1 MSKYIS
7 SVPLSFI
14 SKLQIYIN
22 RGRKGLSVIKRETG
36 ADYVL
41 NGGFFNADWT
51 PCALLK
57 VDGAMRSKAPWRK
70 EGFGWITPQDFRL
83 TDQYEST
90 DNFITCITLLNSKKR
105 CNLSNLSPEVDG
117 ARQRSAI
124 GLMGD
129 KLVLYCTDEG
139 TTPGALQRELEKLGC
154 TDAVMLDGGGSSQCD
169 FGGKQIKAARV
180 VHNLLLVYTKKTGEA
195 PEKGDRPVGRQY
207 KVTPSVGVNIRS
219 GPGTGYS
226 KVGAYACGTVVAV
239 TAAQG
244 GWGQTAKGWVAL
256 EYLAAV
262 EGAQRTTDTGMEIRP
277 AYIDAGRKN
286 RPGGVNPCRYITIH
300 ETGNKAS
307 GADAE
312 AHGAYLNSSA
322 GEADLV
328 SWHYTVDDHAIVQ
341 HLPDGETAYHTGDGK
356 AGTGNA
362 QSIGI
367 EICVN
372 ADGDFAKAK
381 ANAAA
386 LVRLLMEEHGIPIA
400 NVVQHNRWNGK
411 DCPYAIRHTAGAWEA
426 FLALCEGES
435 AAETDRKAVQER
447 FGLADETMD
456 YLEAYKYGKDLLAKL
471 ASGK

>member
-1 MSKYIS
+1 MSKQIATI
-7 SVPLSFI
+7 PLGNI

-22 RGRKGLSVIKRETG
+22 RGCKGLSVIKKETG

-41 NGGFFNADWT
+41 NGGLFNPDWT
-51 PCALLK
+51 ACPLLK
-57 VDGAMRSKAPWRK
+57 SDGAMQSKTTWRAY
-70 EGFGWITPQDFRL
+70 GFGWNRPEDISLRL
-83 TDQYEST
+83 DYENVS
-90 DNFITCITLLNSKKR
+90 NFISCVCLLRGGKR
-105 CNLSNLSPEVDG
+105 EKISVTSALDG

-256 EYLAAV
+256 EYLEAV
-262 EGAQRTTDTGMEIRP
+262 EGAQRTTDTGMEIQTW
-277 AYIDAGRKN
+277 YIDAGRKS
-286 RPGGVNPCRYITIH
+286 RPGGVNPCGYITIH

-312 AHGAYLNSSA
+312 AHGTYLNSSA

-341 HLPDGETAYHTGDGK
+341 HLPDGETAYHAGDGK

-386 LVRLLMEEHGIPIA
+386 LVRLLMEEYGIPIA

-411 DCPYAIRHTAGAWEA
+411 DCPYAIRHTSGAWEA
-426 FLALCEGES
+426 FLALCGGES
-435 AAETDRKAVQER
+435 AAETDRKTVQER

-456 YLEAYKYGKDLLAKL
+456 YLEAYKYGADLLKKL
-471 ASGK
+471 AGGK

>member
-180 VHNLLLVYTKKTGEA
+180 VHNLLLVYTKKTG
-195 PEKGDRPVGRQY
+195 
-207 KVTPSVGVNIRS
+207 
-219 GPGTGYS
+219 
-226 KVGAYACGTVVAV
+226 
-239 TAAQG
+239 
-244 GWGQTAKGWVAL
+244 
-256 EYLAAV
+256 
-262 EGAQRTTDTGMEIRP
+262 
-277 AYIDAGRKN
+277 
-286 RPGGVNPCRYITIH
+286 
-300 ETGNKAS
+300 
-307 GADAE
+307 
-312 AHGAYLNSSA
+312 
-322 GEADLV
+322 
-328 SWHYTVDDHAIVQ
+328 
-341 HLPDGETAYHTGDGK
+341 
-356 AGTGNA
+356 
-362 QSIGI
+362 
-367 EICVN
+367 
-372 ADGDFAKAK
+372 
-381 ANAAA
+381 
-386 LVRLLMEEHGIPIA
+386 
-400 NVVQHNRWNGK
+400 
-411 DCPYAIRHTAGAWEA
+411 
-426 FLALCEGES
+426 
-435 AAETDRKAVQER
+435 
-447 FGLADETMD
+447 
-456 YLEAYKYGKDLLAKL
+456 
-471 ASGK
+471 

>member
-7 SVPLSFI
+7 SVPLSSI

-22 RGRKGLSVIKRETG
+22 SGKKGLSAIKKETG
-36 ADYVL
+36 ADYVM

-129 KLVLYCTDEG
+129 KMVLYCTDEG

-195 PEKGDRPVGRQY
+195 PEKGDKPVGKKIVCLDPGHGPSTVNGSPDGSYKEREFAWDMYTRVKPMLERQ
-207 KVTPSVGVNIRS
+207 GI
-219 GPGTGYS
+219 
-226 KVGAYACGTVVAV
+226 TVVGTRTEDDMPSLTERARTANSAGADCFV
-239 TAAQG
+239 SLHSNAAGSGGWYDARGLMIYTSAGPMTAARN
-244 GWGQTAKGWVAL
+244 V
-256 EYLAAV
+256 LAADLINAFHAAGV
-262 EGAQRTTDTGMEIRP
+262 IVRSSPILHELYTVLVKTNAPACLIEYGFHTNREDAALLKDSDYRDKLARATAQ
-277 AYIDAGRKN
+277 
-286 RPGGVNPCRYITIH
+286 GVC
-300 ETGNKAS
+300 K
-307 GADAE
+307 
-312 AHGAYLNSSA
+312 YL
-322 GEADLV
+322 GV
-328 SWHYTVDDHAIVQ
+328 SWAEDSAEK
-341 HLPDGETAYHTGDGK
+341 PA
-356 AGTGNA
+356 
-362 QSIGI
+362 
-367 EICVN
+367 
-372 ADGDFAKAK
+372 AD
-381 ANAAA
+381 
-386 LVRLLMEEHGIPIA
+386 R
-400 NVVQHNRWNGK
+400 QR
-411 DCPYAIRHTAGAWEA
+411 
-426 FLALCEGES
+426 
-435 AAETDRKAVQER
+435 VQER

-456 YLEAYKYGKDLLAKL
+456 YLEAYKYGADLLKKL
-471 ASGK
+471 AGGK

>member
-1 MSKYIS
+1 MSKQIATI
-7 SVPLSFI
+7 PLGNI

-22 RGRKGLSVIKRETG
+22 RGCKGLSVIKKETG

-41 NGGFFNADWT
+41 NGGLFNPDWT
-51 PCALLK
+51 ACPLLK
-57 VDGAMRSKAPWRK
+57 SDGAMQSKTTWRAY
-70 EGFGWITPQDFRL
+70 GFGWNRPEDISLRL
-83 TDQYEST
+83 DYENVS
-90 DNFITCITLLNSKKR
+90 NFISCVCLLRGGKR
-105 CNLSNLSPEVDG
+105 EKISVTSALDG

-195 PEKGDRPVGRQY
+195 PEKGDKPVGRQY

-239 TAAQG
+239 TAVQG

-256 EYLAAV
+256 EYLEAV
-262 EGAQRTTDTGMEIRP
+262 EGAQRTTDTGMEIQTW
-277 AYIDAGRKN
+277 YIDAGRKN
-286 RPGGVNPCRYITIH
+286 RPGGINPCRYITIH

-312 AHGAYLNSSA
+312 AHGTYLNSSA

-341 HLPDGETAYHTGDGK
+341 HLPDGETAYHAGDGK

-411 DCPYAIRHTAGAWEA
+411 DCPYAIRHTSGAWEA
-426 FLALCEGES
+426 FLALCGNES
-435 AAETDRKAVQER
+435 AAETDRKTVQER

>member
-7 SVPLSFI
+7 SVPLSSI

-22 RGRKGLSVIKRETG
+22 SGKKKLSAIKKETG

-41 NGGFFNADWT
+41 NGGLFNPDWT
-51 PCALLK
+51 ACPLLK
-57 VDGAMRSKAPWRK
+57 ADGVMRSKTPWRAY
-70 EGFGWITPQDFRL
+70 GFGWNRPEDISLRL
-83 TDQYEST
+83 DYENVS
-90 DNFITCITLLNSKKR
+90 NFISCVCLLRGGKR
-105 CNLSNLSPEVDG
+105 EKLSVTSALDG

-129 KLVLYCTDEG
+129 KLVLYCTDGG

-169 FGGKQIKAARV
+169 FNGKQIKAARV
-180 VHNLLLVYTKKTGEA
+180 VHNLLLVHAKKTGEA
-195 PEKGDRPVGRQY
+195 PGKGDEPVGKQY

-226 KVGAYACGTVVAV
+226 KVGAYACGTVVEV

-256 EYLAAV
+256 EYLEAV
-262 EGAQRTTDTGMEIRP
+262 EGAQRTTDTGMEIRT

-286 RPGGVNPCRYITIH
+286 RPGGINPCRYITIH

-312 AHGAYLNSSA
+312 AHGTYLNSSA

-341 HLPDGETAYHTGDGK
+341 HLPDGETAYHAGDGK

-386 LVRLLMEEHGIPIA
+386 LVRLLIEEHGIPIA

-411 DCPYAIRHTAGAWEA
+411 DCPYTIRHTAGAWEA
-426 FLALCEGES
+426 FLALCGGES
-435 AAETDRKAVQER
+435 AAETDRKTVQER

-456 YLEAYKYGKDLLAKL
+456 YLEAYKYGADLLKKL
-471 ASGK
+471 AGGK

>member
-1 MSKYIS
+1 LSKQIATI
-7 SVPLSFI
+7 PLGNI

-22 RGRKGLSVIKRETG
+22 SEKKTLSAIRKETG

-41 NGGFFNADWT
+41 NGGLFNPDWT
-51 PCALLK
+51 ACPLLK
-57 VDGAMRSKAPWRK
+57 ADGVMRSKTTWRAY
-70 EGFGWITPQDFRL
+70 GFGWNRPEDISLRL
-83 TDQYEST
+83 DYENAS
-90 DNFITCITLLNSKKR
+90 NFISCVCLLRGGKR
-105 CNLSNLSPEVDG
+105 EKLSVTSALDG

-195 PEKGDRPVGRQY
+195 PEKGDKPVGRQY

-286 RPGGVNPCRYITIH
+286 RPGGINPCRYITIH
-300 ETGNKAS
+300 ETGNKAC

-312 AHGAYLNSSA
+312 AHGTYLNSSA

-341 HLPDGETAYHTGDGK
+341 HLPDGETAYHAGDGK

-411 DCPYAIRHTAGAWEA
+411 DCPYAIRHTSGAWEA
-426 FLALCEGES
+426 FLALCGGES
-435 AAETDRKAVQER
+435 AAETDRKTVQER

-456 YLEAYKYGKDLLAKL
+456 YLEAYKYGADLLKKL
-471 ASGK
+471 AGGK

>member
-7 SVPLSFI
+7 SVPLSSI

-22 RGRKGLSVIKRETG
+22 SGKKGLSAIKKETG

-169 FGGKQIKAARV
+169 FGGKQIQAARV
-180 VHNLLLVYTKKTGEA
+180 VHNLLLVYTKRTGEA
-195 PEKGDRPVGRQY
+195 PEKGDKPVGKKIVCLDPGHGPSTVNGSPDGSYKEREFAWDMYTRVKPMLERQ
-207 KVTPSVGVNIRS
+207 GI
-219 GPGTGYS
+219 
-226 KVGAYACGTVVAV
+226 TVVGTRTEDAMPSLTERARTANSAGADCFV
-239 TAAQG
+239 SLHSNAKGNGGWYDAQGLMIYTSAGPMTAARNVLAADLIHAFNAAG
-244 GWGQTAKGWVAL
+244 VIVRSSPILHELYTVLVKTNAPACIIEYGFHTNREDVAL
-256 EYLAAV
+256 LKDSAYRDKLARA
-262 EGAQRTTDTGMEIRP
+262 T
-277 AYIDAGRKN
+277 
-286 RPGGVNPCRYITIH
+286 
-300 ETGNKAS
+300 
-307 GADAE
+307 
-312 AHGAYLNSSA
+312 AHGVCKYLGVAWAEDSAEKPAAYR
-322 GEADLV
+322 
-328 SWHYTVDDHAIVQ
+328 Q
-341 HLPDGETAYHTGDGK
+341 
-356 AGTGNA
+356 
-362 QSIGI
+362 
-367 EICVN
+367 
-372 ADGDFAKAK
+372 
-381 ANAAA
+381 
-386 LVRLLMEEHGIPIA
+386 R
-400 NVVQHNRWNGK
+400 
-411 DCPYAIRHTAGAWEA
+411 
-426 FLALCEGES
+426 
-435 AAETDRKAVQER
+435 VQER

-456 YLEAYKYGKDLLAKL
+456 YLEAYKYGADLLKRL
-471 ASGK
+471 AGGK

>member
-1 MSKYIS
+1 MSK
-7 SVPLSFI
+7 
-14 SKLQIYIN
+14 QI
-22 RGRKGLSVIKRETG
+22 
-36 ADYVL
+36 A
-41 NGGFFNADWT
+41 
-51 PCALLK
+51 
-57 VDGAMRSKAPWRK
+57 
-70 EGFGWITPQDFRL
+70 
-83 TDQYEST
+83 
-90 DNFITCITLLNSKKR
+90 
-105 CNLSNLSPEVDG
+105 
-117 ARQRSAI
+117 
-124 GLMGD
+124 
-129 KLVLYCTDEG
+129 
-139 TTPGALQRELEKLGC
+139 
-154 TDAVMLDGGGSSQCD
+154 
-169 FGGKQIKAARV
+169 
-180 VHNLLLVYTKKTGEA
+180 
-195 PEKGDRPVGRQY
+195 VGRQY

-262 EGAQRTTDTGMEIRP
+262 EGAQRTTDTGMEIRT

-300 ETGNKAS
+300 ETGNKAC

-341 HLPDGETAYHTGDGK
+341 HLPDGETAYHAGDGK

-372 ADGDFAKAK
+372 ADGNFAKAK
-381 ANAAA
+381 ANAAS
-386 LVRLLMEEHGIPIA
+386 LVRLLMEEHGVPIA

-411 DCPYAIRHTAGAWEA
+411 DCPYTIRHTAGAWEA
-426 FLALCEGES
+426 FLALCGGES
-435 AAETDRKAVQER
+435 AAETDRKTVQER

>member
-7 SVPLSFI
+7 SVPLSSI

-195 PEKGDRPVGRQY
+195 PEKGDKPVGKKIVCLDPGHGPSTVNGSPDGSYKEREFAWDMYTRVKPMLERQ
-207 KVTPSVGVNIRS
+207 GI
-219 GPGTGYS
+219 
-226 KVGAYACGTVVAV
+226 TVVGTRTEDAMPSLTERARTANSAGADCFV
-239 TAAQG
+239 SLHSNAAGSGGWYDARGLMIYTSAGPMTAARN
-244 GWGQTAKGWVAL
+244 V
-256 EYLAAV
+256 LAADLINAFHAAGV
-262 EGAQRTTDTGMEIRP
+262 IVRSSPILHELYTVLVKTNAPACIIEYGFHTNREDAALLKDSAYRDKLARATAQ
-277 AYIDAGRKN
+277 
-286 RPGGVNPCRYITIH
+286 GVC
-300 ETGNKAS
+300 K
-307 GADAE
+307 
-312 AHGAYLNSSA
+312 YL
-322 GEADLV
+322 GV
-328 SWHYTVDDHAIVQ
+328 SWSEDSAEK
-341 HLPDGETAYHTGDGK
+341 PA
-356 AGTGNA
+356 
-362 QSIGI
+362 
-367 EICVN
+367 
-372 ADGDFAKAK
+372 AD
-381 ANAAA
+381 
-386 LVRLLMEEHGIPIA
+386 R
-400 NVVQHNRWNGK
+400 QR
-411 DCPYAIRHTAGAWEA
+411 
-426 FLALCEGES
+426 
-435 AAETDRKAVQER
+435 VQER

-456 YLEAYKYGKDLLAKL
+456 YLEAYKYGADLLKKL
-471 ASGK
+471 AGGK

>member
-1 MSKYIS
+1 MSKQIAAI
-7 SVPLSFI
+7 PFGNI

-22 RGRKGLSVIKRETG
+22 SKQNGLSAIKKETG
-36 ADYVL
+36 ADYVM
-41 NGGFFNADWT
+41 NGGLFNPDWT
-51 PCALLK
+51 ACPLLK
-57 VDGAMRSKAPWRK
+57 ADGAMRSKTTWRAY
-70 EGFGWITPQDFRL
+70 GFGWNRPEDVSLRL
-83 TDQYEST
+83 DYENVN
-90 DNFITCITLLNSKKR
+90 NFISCVCLLRGGKR
-105 CNLSNLSPEVDG
+105 EKISVTAALDG
-117 ARQRSAI
+117 SRQRSAI

-169 FGGKQIKAARV
+169 FNGKQIKAARV

-195 PEKGDRPVGRQY
+195 PEKGDKPVGRQY

-239 TAAQG
+239 TAVQG
-244 GWGQTAKGWVAL
+244 GWGQTAKGWVSL
-256 EYLAAV
+256 EYLEAV
-262 EGAQRTTDTGMEIRP
+262 EGAQRTTDTGMKIRTS
-277 AYIDAGRKN
+277 YIDAGRKN

-341 HLPDGETAYHTGDGK
+341 HLPDGETAYHAGDGK

-381 ANAAA
+381 ENAAA
-386 LVRLLMEEHGIPIA
+386 LVRLLMEEHGVPIA

-411 DCPYAIRHTAGAWEA
+411 DCPYTIRHTAGAWES
-426 FLALCEGES
+426 FLALCGGES

-456 YLEAYKYGKDLLAKL
+456 YLEAYKYGADLLKKL
-471 ASGK
+471 AERG

>member
-1 MSKYIS
+1 MSKQIATI
-7 SVPLSFI
+7 PLGNI

-22 RGRKGLSVIKRETG
+22 RGCKGLSVIKKETG

-41 NGGFFNADWT
+41 NGGLFNPDWT
-51 PCALLK
+51 ACPLLK
-57 VDGAMRSKAPWRK
+57 SDGAMQSKTTWRAY
-70 EGFGWITPQDFRL
+70 GFGWNRPEDISLRL
-83 TDQYEST
+83 DYENVS
-90 DNFITCITLLNSKKR
+90 NFISCVCLLRGGKR
-105 CNLSNLSPEVDG
+105 EKISVTSALDG

-256 EYLAAV
+256 EYLEAV
-262 EGAQRTTDTGMEIRP
+262 EGAQRTTDTGMEIQTW
-277 AYIDAGRKN
+277 YIDAGRKN
-286 RPGGVNPCRYITIH
+286 RPGGVNPCGYITIH

-312 AHGAYLNSSA
+312 AHGTYLNSSA

-341 HLPDGETAYHTGDGK
+341 HLPDGETAYHAGDGK

-386 LVRLLMEEHGIPIA
+386 LVRLLMEEYGIPIA

-411 DCPYAIRHTAGAWEA
+411 DCPYAIRHTSGAWEA
-426 FLALCEGES
+426 FLALCGGES
-435 AAETDRKAVQER
+435 AAETDRKTVQER

>member
-7 SVPLSFI
+7 SVPLSSI

-22 RGRKGLSVIKRETG
+22 SGKKGLSAIKKETG

-41 NGGFFNADWT
+41 NGGLFNPDWT
-51 PCALLK
+51 ACPLLK
-57 VDGAMRSKAPWRK
+57 ADGAMQSKTTWRAY
-70 EGFGWITPQDFRL
+70 GFGWNRPEDISLRL
-83 TDQYEST
+83 DYENVG
-90 DNFITCITLLNSKKR
+90 NFISCVCLLRGGKR
-105 CNLSNLSPEVDG
+105 EKISVTSALDG

-207 KVTPSVGVNIRS
+207 KVTPPVGVNIRS

-262 EGAQRTTDTGMEIRP
+262 EGAQRTTDTGMEIRT

-341 HLPDGETAYHTGDGK
+341 HLPDGETAYHAGDGK

-372 ADGDFAKAK
+372 ADGNFAKAK
-381 ANAAA
+381 ANAAS
-386 LVRLLMEEHGIPIA
+386 LVRLLMEEHGVPIA

-411 DCPYAIRHTAGAWEA
+411 DCPYTIRHTAGAWEA
-426 FLALCEGES
+426 FLALCGGES
-435 AAETDRKAVQER
+435 AAETDRKTVQER

-471 ASGK
+471 AGGK

>member
-1 MSKYIS
+1 MSKQIATI
-7 SVPLSFI
+7 PLGNI

-22 RGRKGLSVIKRETG
+22 SEKKTLSAIRKETG

-41 NGGFFNADWT
+41 NGGLFNPDWT
-51 PCALLK
+51 ACPLLK
-57 VDGAMRSKAPWRK
+57 ADGVMRSKTTWRAY
-70 EGFGWITPQDFRL
+70 GFGWNRPEDISLRL
-83 TDQYEST
+83 DYENAS
-90 DNFITCITLLNSKKR
+90 NFISCVCLLRGGKR
-105 CNLSNLSPEVDG
+105 EKLSVTSALDG

-195 PEKGDRPVGRQY
+195 PEKGDKPVGRQY

-286 RPGGVNPCRYITIH
+286 RPGGINPCRYITIH
-300 ETGNKAS
+300 ETGNKAC

-312 AHGAYLNSSA
+312 AHGTYLNSSA

-341 HLPDGETAYHTGDGK
+341 HLPDGETAYHAGDGK

-411 DCPYAIRHTAGAWEA
+411 DCPYAIRHTSGAWEA
-426 FLALCEGES
+426 FLALCGGES
-435 AAETDRKAVQER
+435 AAETDRKTVQER

-456 YLEAYKYGKDLLAKL
+456 YLEAYKYGADLLKKL
-471 ASGK
+471 AGGK

>member
-1 MSKYIS
+1 MSKQIATI
-7 SVPLSFI
+7 PLGNI

-22 RGRKGLSVIKRETG
+22 RGCKGLSVIKKETG

-41 NGGFFNADWT
+41 NGGLFNPDWT
-51 PCALLK
+51 ACPLLK
-57 VDGAMRSKAPWRK
+57 SDGAMQSKTTWRAY
-70 EGFGWITPQDFRL
+70 GFGWNRPEDISLRL
-83 TDQYEST
+83 DYENVS
-90 DNFITCITLLNSKKR
+90 NFISCVCLLRGGKR
-105 CNLSNLSPEVDG
+105 EKISVTSALDG

-256 EYLAAV
+256 EYLEAV
-262 EGAQRTTDTGMEIRP
+262 EGAQRTTDTGMEIQTW
-277 AYIDAGRKN
+277 YIDAGRKN
-286 RPGGVNPCRYITIH
+286 RPGGVNPCGYITIH

-312 AHGAYLNSSA
+312 AHGTYLNSSA

-341 HLPDGETAYHTGDGK
+341 HLPDGETAYHAGDGK

-411 DCPYAIRHTAGAWEA
+411 DCPYAIRHTSGAWEA
-426 FLALCEGES
+426 FLALCGGES
-435 AAETDRKAVQER
+435 AAETDRKTVQER

>member
-1 MSKYIS
+1 MGN
-7 SVPLSFI
+7 I

-22 RGRKGLSVIKRETG
+22 SEKKTLSAIRKETG

-41 NGGFFNADWT
+41 NGGLFNPDWT
-51 PCALLK
+51 ACPLLK
-57 VDGAMRSKAPWRK
+57 ADGVMRSKTTWRAY
-70 EGFGWITPQDFRL
+70 GFGWNRPEDISLRL
-83 TDQYEST
+83 DYENAS
-90 DNFITCITLLNSKKR
+90 NFISCVCLLRGGKR
-105 CNLSNLSPEVDG
+105 EKLSVTSALDG